1 LRIPIPLNIY
11 DFIPRVQ
18 MRGGTRRLGVV
29 ENIGHDGT
37 LLVRSELTAA
47 RGAEVLDK
55 RNRPLGRVIRVFGPV
70 KEPFTTV
77 RPSVPAAPSLVGAD
91 VFIGEGKHA
100 HEEDRRGRRGH

>member
-1 LRIPIPLNIY
+1 
-11 DFIPRVQ
+11 

-29 ENIGHDGT
+29 ENIGHDGS
-37 LLVRSELTAA
+37 LLVRSELTPA

-91 VFIGEGKHA
+91 VYIGEGKHA
-100 HEEDRRGRRGH
+100 HEEDRRGRRSH